1 MMAIFRLLEVAVR
14 RVSLSALKEGT
25 QVGRNVYSAGGQML
39 LAAGQRLT
47 SRTIARLAELGF
59 TGIYVEDELAPDV
72 APADIITEDTRVQA
86 TRLLASIWDQG
97 QNHTGEG
104 KVLAAE
110 AIREVVARIVG
121 ELLLQPRIMVDLC
134 DIRSHDDYTFTH
146 SVNVAVLALVTG
158 IALGHPYSTLHNLGT
173 GALLHDVGKI
183 DIPLPILNKP
193 GALTAEE
200 YEFVKCHA
208 AFGAE
213 IVAGQGGFGPMV
225 TKIVLQHHERYGGQG
240 YPTGMKYK
248 DISPFAAITG
258 IADTYDAMTADR
270 VYRRAHQP
278 HEAYEFLA
286 GSGNHLFDFNLV
298 SHFLRHVAAYPAG
311 TVVELSDR
319 TVAVVTGN
327 QPGQGTRPRV
337 RVLWDSLGRRLRPPR
352 EVDLAEEI
360 TLTVTRALDEEE
372 VAGLPKP

>member
-1 MMAIFRLLEVAVR
+1 MR
-14 RVSLSALKEGT
+14 RVSLPALKEGMK
-25 QVGRNVYSAGGQML
+25 VGRNVYSAGGQML

-72 APADIITEDTRVQA
+72 APADMISEDTRAQA
-86 TRLLASIWDQG
+86 TRLVASILEHG
-97 QNHTGEG
+97 HKPSGEG

-110 AIREVVARIVG
+110 AIRAVVARIVG
-121 ELLLQPRIMVDLC
+121 ELLQQPRIMVDLS
-134 DIRSHDDYTFTH
+134 DIRSHDDYTFSH

-158 IALGHPYSTLHNLGT
+158 MALGYPYSTLHNLGT
-173 GALLHDVGKI
+173 GALLHDIGKM
-183 DIPLPILNKP
+183 DIPLQILNKP
-193 GALTAEE
+193 RPLTAEE
-200 YEFVKCHA
+200 YEFVKRHA

-213 IVAGQGGFGPMV
+213 IVAGRGDFGTTV
-225 TKIVLQHHERYGGQG
+225 TNIVLQHHERYGGQG
-240 YPTGMKYK
+240 YPGGLKHK
-248 DISPFAAITG
+248 DISPFAAVTS

-298 SHFLRHVAAYPAG
+298 RHFLHHVAAYPTG

-337 RVLWDSLGRRLRPPR
+337 RVLWDGLGMLLRPPR
-352 EVDLAEEI
+352 EVDLAGET
-360 TLTVTRALDEEE
+360 TLTVTRALAEDEI
-372 VAGLPKP
+372 AGLPKP